1 MSRRNLDR
9 GWEGPSQAVTARL
22 SSKEH
27 HALNV
32 LRSAWGGTDSEILR
46 RVLREAGQQ
55 VRREAS
61 QAGGRS

>member
-9 GWEGPSQAVTARL
+9 GWEGPSRPVTARL

-27 HALNV
+27 LALKV

-46 RVLREAGQQ
+46 RVLREAAHR
-55 VRREAS
+55 VANETS
-61 QAGGRS
+61 QAGAWS